1 MFVTCLYICGSECLW
16 IIAVFQ
22 ARGSFSA
29 MAYISRSS
37 VDPTIHVPSIQSLEA
52 CAELVQQA
60 LFSIPSNVWTSYSRR
75 NVRSDQ
81 LTHADQI
88 LLGLYS
94 GVQSR
99 GRLQFTRNTF
109 KFPNLTRLIL
119 RYIQLLPH
127 LQDFECTSIQI
138 NRNLR
143 TIPHRDSNNRGY
155 SIGWAVGN
163 WTGGDLFLYDPYGT
177 EQLVVTDAAC
187 KVASMG
193 DILPGRRLDVHQPV
207 CFDGN
212 TIHATMPFQGDRVM
226 IVFFC
231 VKRNIPVSPSS
242 SFLPFAR
249 FLGFRVPVFPS
260 LLPSSFPAVPPLPL
274 PSLALPSVPVSLSLC
289 PVSFPLSPAPS
300 LLSSSSSFS
309 LSARSVVSCGSGV
322 SFSSSVLRSCAAPS
336 LPSPCSLPP
345 PFSLSRL
352 LLHFLTC
359 FLSPNV
365 RILLLIMIPEWPTS
379 KRETVAP
386 AFAARD

>member
-1 MFVTCLYICGSECLW
+1 MFITCLHICGSECLW

-22 ARGSFSA
+22 AHGSFSA

-37 VDPTIHVPSIQSLEA
+37 ADPTIHLPSIQSLEA

-193 DILPGRRLDVHQPV
+193 DVVRFCLSLFIRFPV
-207 CFDGN
+207 C
-212 TIHATMPFQGDRVM
+212 Q
-226 IVFFC
+226 C
-231 VKRNIPVSPSS
+231 
-242 SFLPFAR
+242 
-249 FLGFRVPVFPS
+249 
-260 LLPSSFPAVPPLPL
+260 
-274 PSLALPSVPVSLSLC
+274 
-289 PVSFPLSPAPS
+289 
-300 LLSSSSSFS
+300 
-309 LSARSVVSCGSGV
+309 
-322 SFSSSVLRSCAAPS
+322 
-336 LPSPCSLPP
+336 
-345 PFSLSRL
+345 
-352 LLHFLTC
+352 
-359 FLSPNV
+359 
-365 RILLLIMIPEWPTS
+365 
-379 KRETVAP
+379 REGISH
-386 AFAARD
+386 

>member
-1 MFVTCLYICGSECLW
+1 MY
-16 IIAVFQ
+16 
-22 ARGSFSA
+22 SA

-37 VDPTIHVPSIQSLEA
+37 VDPTVHVPSIQSLET
-52 CAELVQQA
+52 CSELIQQA
-60 LFSIPSNVWTSYSRR
+60 LFSIPSNDWTSYSRR
-75 NVRSDQ
+75 NVRSDRH
-81 LTHADQI
+81 THADQI

-155 SIGWAVGN
+155 SIGWAVGT
-163 WTGGDLFLYDPYGT
+163 WTGGDLFLYDPHGI
-177 EQLVVTDAAC
+177 EQLVVSDTTC

-226 IVFFC
+226 MVFFC
-231 VKRNIPVSPSS
+231 VTRNLPVSPSS
-242 SFLPFAR
+242 SVLPFAR
-249 FLGFRVPVFPS
+249 FLGLRVPVV
-260 LLPSSFPAVPPLPL
+260 PSSSSSLPVPPPLPL
-274 PSLALPSVPVSLSLC
+274 PSRALPSVPSSPPLRLVS
-289 PVSFPLSPAPS
+289 VPLSPVAS
-300 LLSSSSSFS
+300 FLSSSSSCS
-309 LSARSVVSCGSGV
+309 LSVRSVVSCGSGV
-322 SFSSSVLRSCAAPS
+322 SFSSSVLCLCASPPS
-336 LPSPCSLPP
+336 PSPCSLPL
-345 PFSLSRL
+345 SLSL
-352 LLHFLTC
+352 ASHSSSPC
-359 FLSPNV
+359 MLSESEG
-365 RILLLIMIPEWPTS
+365 LDSTS
-379 KRETVAP
+379 DHDFGMA
-386 AFAARD
+386 D